1 MTKKNE
7 KFIPNS
13 FQVPNVYIDEYLHM
27 LSNSEIKVLLYA
39 MRRIFGFQKRTDRIS
54 ISQFCDGVKNKDG
67 DTLDHGT
74 GLSPA
79 TVIKSLDKLI
89 EYGLIIKVADNNGKN
104 EGTLYQLSAMPDVDD
119 ETIKEEHQEKQQA
132 NKERMKKVRKGKNKK
147 ESVISNKEPYIKYN
161 ATHISNITPPLYPIK
176 GQYTEG
182 NTEGNTD
189 IKEPQATPGI
199 SLIEWQEQQKKLQE
213 EKKKN
218 VPQTPH
224 GLMVEALRQ
233 VTEMDMKL
241 DTNAGRIVRAS
252 KQLREAGYTYKD
264 VEEFGRKWK
273 QDWRYQKNKKPPVL
287 TTIIAEIKQV
297 EREDSVEE
305 RKRIAFEQIEEAR
318 QTRLANRS

>member
-67 DTLDHGT
+67 DILDHGT

-147 ESVISNKEPYIKYN
+147 ESVISNKEPYIEYN

-182 NTEGNTD
+182 NTDRNTELKD
-189 IKEPQATPGI
+189 SQPSAGM
-199 SLIEWQEQQKKLQE
+199 SLIEWQEMNRKAKEQE
-213 EKKKN
+213 DNEEDTHKR
-218 VPQTPH
+218 VV
-224 GLMVEALRQ
+224 GALME
-233 VTEMDMKL
+233 VTELDMKIK
-241 DTNAGRIVRAS
+241 TNAGRIYKAS
-252 KQLREAGYTYKD
+252 KELRDAGYGVD
-264 VEEFGRKWK
+264 DIMEFGRQWKRDWRFK
-273 QDWRYQKNKKPPVL
+273 QDGKPPIPE
-287 TTIIAEIKQV
+287 TILKEICHI

-305 RKRIAFEQIEEAR
+305 RKRKAIEQIEQA
-318 QTRLANRS
+318 RLASGS